1 MEGRLLFPTNVMVPV
16 GQTCKRIHFLHASDG
31 RTDIWN
37 EVGRY
42 VVRFADGPPA
52 EIPIRSR
59 CDLFSCVMASVY
71 PLALHKSAD
80 LRTRTAVPAWAGT
93 SSDPQ
98 SEGRVLRLFKFTWEN
113 PNGPQEVASIEL
125 TSGQNQE
132 AAPFVVAI
140 TVE

>member
-1 MEGRLLFPTNVMVPV
+1 M
-16 GQTCKRIHFLHASDG
+16 A
-31 RTDIWN
+31 
-37 EVGRY
+37 
-42 VVRFADGPPA
+42 PA
-52 EIPIRSR
+52 
-59 CDLFSCVMASVY
+59 Y
-71 PLALHKSAD
+71 PLALYKSAD

-98 SEGRVLRLFKFTWEN
+98 SEDRVLRLFKFTWKN

-125 TSGQNQE
+125 TSSQNQE